1 MRRSHNPRF
10 LQLVHDAAGT
20 IITDGKLTL
29 NERCGTLLVNNN
41 ETGCIFPVAE
51 VAQLLKAKKSR
62 ALLHTDAVQAV
73 VIVPNRELALQS
85 AEVMGRFGQHIRTV
99 CCYGGRPAMDEHRV
113 IRQVAPHVVFG
124 TPGRLN
130 DHFDKGNLSPYT
142 ARFLVI
148 DEFDKCLEMG
158 FHNEMAKLLKRLS
171 GVRRRFLLSATNTDR
186 IPDFVNARHVAKVDY
201 SEGGISSRV
210 EQYCLKS
217 ADKDKLE
224 ALGNLLCTIG
234 RQSSMVF
241 LNYRDSVERVASY
254 LRGRGFGVSAFHGG
268 LEQPEREAALYR
280 FGNGSANVLV
290 STDLASRG
298 LDIPDV
304 DNIIHY
310 HMPLTRESYIH
321 RVGRTARWDATGKSF
336 FILSPDESLPDF
348 VEKECS
354 PITLP
359 EQMPGV
365 PQPKME
371 TLYIGKGK
379 KDKISKG
386 DIVGFLCKKGGLDSS
401 AIGRIDVRERY
412 CYVAVSR
419 EKVGQVLSMAGGE
432 KIKGIKTIVE
442 VVR

>member
-1 MRRSHNPRF
+1 MARLNQM
-10 LQLVHDAAGT
+10 QLDTYREVNGTDADVVVVSPTGSGKTLAYMLPLAGM
-20 IITDGKLTL
+20 ID
-29 NERCGTLLVNNN
+29 V
-41 ETGCIFPVAE
+41 
-51 VAQLLKAKKSR
+51 SS
-62 ALLHTDAVQAV
+62 DAVQAV
-73 VIVPNRELALQS
+73 VIVPNREL
-85 AEVMGRFGQHIRTV
+85 
-99 CCYGGRPAMDEHRV
+99 AMDEHRV

-171 GVRRRFLLSATNTDR
+171 GVRRRFLLSATDADR

>member
-1 MRRSHNPRF
+1 MARLNQM
-10 LQLVHDAAGT
+10 QLDTYREVTGTDADVVVVSPTGSGKTLAYMLPLAGM
-20 IITDGKLTL
+20 ID
-29 NERCGTLLVNNN
+29 V
-41 ETGCIFPVAE
+41 
-51 VAQLLKAKKSR
+51 SS
-62 ALLHTDAVQAV
+62 DAVQAV

-85 AEVMGRFGQHIRTV
+85 AEVMCRFGLHIRTV

-171 GVRRRFLLSATNTDR
+171 GVRRRFLLSATDADR

>member
-1 MRRSHNPRF
+1 MARLNQM
-10 LQLVHDAAGT
+10 QLDTYREVTGTDADVVVVSPTGSGKTLAYMLPLAGM
-20 IITDGKLTL
+20 ID
-29 NERCGTLLVNNN
+29 V
-41 ETGCIFPVAE
+41 
-51 VAQLLKAKKSR
+51 SS
-62 ALLHTDAVQAV
+62 DAVQAV

-85 AEVMGRFGQHIRTV
+85 AEVMGRFGLYIRTV

-171 GVRRRFLLSATNTDR
+171 GVRRRFLLSATDADR
-186 IPDFVNARHVAKVDY
+186 IPDFVNARHVAKVDF

-354 PITLP
+354 HITLP
-359 EQMPGV
+359 EQKPGV

>member
-1 MRRSHNPRF
+1 MARLNQM
-10 LQLVHDAAGT
+10 QLDTYREVTGTDADVVVVSPTGSGKTLAYMLPLAGM
-20 IITDGKLTL
+20 ID
-29 NERCGTLLVNNN
+29 V
-41 ETGCIFPVAE
+41 
-51 VAQLLKAKKSR
+51 SS
-62 ALLHTDAVQAV
+62 DAVQAV

-85 AEVMGRFGQHIRTV
+85 AEVMCRFGLHIRTV

-142 ARFLVI
+142 VRFLVI

-171 GVRRRFLLSATNTDR
+171 GVRRRFLLSATDADR

-354 PITLP
+354 PIMLP

>member
-1 MRRSHNPRF
+1 MTNEIQQILDRLGMARLNQM
-10 LQLVHDAAGT
+10 QLDTYREVTGTDADVVVVSPTGSGKTLAYMLPLAGM
-20 IITDGKLTL
+20 ID
-29 NERCGTLLVNNN
+29 V
-41 ETGCIFPVAE
+41 
-51 VAQLLKAKKSR
+51 SS
-62 ALLHTDAVQAV
+62 DAVQAV

-85 AEVMGRFGQHIRTV
+85 AEVMCRFGLHIRTV

-171 GVRRRFLLSATNTDR
+171 GVRRRFLLSATDADR

-365 PQPKME
+365 PQPKMG

>member
-1 MRRSHNPRF
+1 MARLNQM
-10 LQLVHDAAGT
+10 QLDTYREVTGTDADVVVVSPTGSGKTLAYMLPLAGM
-20 IITDGKLTL
+20 ID
-29 NERCGTLLVNNN
+29 V
-41 ETGCIFPVAE
+41 
-51 VAQLLKAKKSR
+51 SS
-62 ALLHTDAVQAV
+62 DAVQAV

-85 AEVMGRFGQHIRTV
+85 AEVMGCFGLHIRTV

-354 PITLP
+354 PVTLP

>member
-1 MRRSHNPRF
+1 MARLNQM
-10 LQLVHDAAGT
+10 QLDTYREVTGTDADVVVVSPTGSGKTLAYMLPLAGM
-20 IITDGKLTL
+20 ID
-29 NERCGTLLVNNN
+29 V
-41 ETGCIFPVAE
+41 
-51 VAQLLKAKKSR
+51 SS
-62 ALLHTDAVQAV
+62 DAVQAV

-85 AEVMGRFGQHIRTV
+85 AEVMCRFGLHIRTV

-171 GVRRRFLLSATNTDR
+171 GVRRRFLLSATDADR
-186 IPDFVNARHVAKVDY
+186 IPNFVNARHVAKVDY

>member
-1 MRRSHNPRF
+1 MARLNQM
-10 LQLVHDAAGT
+10 QLDTYREVTGTDADVVVVSPTGSGKTLAYMLPLAGM
-20 IITDGKLTL
+20 ID
-29 NERCGTLLVNNN
+29 V
-41 ETGCIFPVAE
+41 
-51 VAQLLKAKKSR
+51 SS
-62 ALLHTDAVQAV
+62 DAVQAV

-85 AEVMGRFGQHIRTV
+85 AEVMCRFGLHIRTV

-171 GVRRRFLLSATNTDR
+171 WVRRRFLLSATDADR

-354 PITLP
+354 PIMLP

>member
-1 MRRSHNPRF
+1 MARLNQM
-10 LQLVHDAAGT
+10 QLNTYREVTGTDADVVVVSPTGSGKTLAYMLPLAGM
-20 IITDGKLTL
+20 ID
-29 NERCGTLLVNNN
+29 V
-41 ETGCIFPVAE
+41 
-51 VAQLLKAKKSR
+51 SS
-62 ALLHTDAVQAV
+62 DAVQAV

-85 AEVMGRFGQHIRTV
+85 AEVMCRFGLHIRTV

-171 GVRRRFLLSATNTDR
+171 GVRRRFLLSATDADR

-354 PITLP
+354 PIMLP

>member
-1 MRRSHNPRF
+1 MARLNQM
-10 LQLVHDAAGT
+10 QLDTYREVTGTDADVVVVSPTGSGKTLAYMLPLAGM
-20 IITDGKLTL
+20 ID
-29 NERCGTLLVNNN
+29 V
-41 ETGCIFPVAE
+41 
-51 VAQLLKAKKSR
+51 SS
-62 ALLHTDAVQAV
+62 DAVQAV

-85 AEVMGRFGQHIRTV
+85 AEVMCRFGLHIRTV

-171 GVRRRFLLSATNTDR
+171 GVRRRFLLSATDADR
-186 IPDFVNARHVAKVDY
+186 IPDFVNARHMAKVDY

>member
-1 MRRSHNPRF
+1 MARLNQM
-10 LQLVHDAAGT
+10 QLDTYREVTGTDADVVVVSPTGSGKTLAYMLPLAGM
-20 IITDGKLTL
+20 ID
-29 NERCGTLLVNNN
+29 V
-41 ETGCIFPVAE
+41 
-51 VAQLLKAKKSR
+51 SS
-62 ALLHTDAVQAV
+62 DAVQAV

-85 AEVMGRFGQHIRTV
+85 AEVMCRFGLHIRTV
-99 CCYGGRPAMDEHRV
+99 CCYGGRPAIDEHRV

-171 GVRRRFLLSATNTDR
+171 GVRRRFLLSATDADR